1 MNRIQRIAGTQRVLR
16 WMGVVFAFALLAGC
30 GGAPG
35 PLIPEQQRARPA
47 DSRPPPAPAPEA
59 YRVSGGDTLYSIA
72 FRYGLDWRN
81 VARWNGITAPY
92 TIHVGEWIRLQPQ
105 PDMRPAVVVSRRPA
119 RQSTA
124 RRETGSDAQSS
135 SQSPSQSSDG
145 RTPPRVADSASET
158 DTRPDDRVPTE
169 SRPEPQPAP
178 ANQPTSQPA
187 NPPANQ
193 PRSERNSPPSAPTR
207 SVGGVAWRWP
217 TEGRIARAFNA
228 GASRK
233 GILIAGRGGQ
243 AVRAAA
249 EGEVVYSGNGLIG
262 YGELIIVKHSDRML
276 SAYAH
281 NRERLVGEGDR
292 VRSGQL
298 IARMG
303 RNERDENV
311 LHFEIRQDGKPTDP
325 VEFLPRR

>member
-1 MNRIQRIAGTQRVLR
+1 M
-16 WMGVVFAFALLAGC
+16 VFAFALLVGC

-35 PLIPEQQRARPA
+35 PLIPEQQRDRAA

-59 YRVSGGDTLYSIA
+59 YRVRRGDTLYSIA

-92 TIHVGEWIRLQPQ
+92 TIHVGDWIRLQPQ
-105 PDMRPAVVVSRRPA
+105 PDMRPAVVVSPRPA
-119 RQSTA
+119 QQSTP
-124 RRETGSDAQSS
+124 RRETGSEA
-135 SQSPSQSSDG
+135 QSPSQASRD
-145 RTPPRVADSASET
+145 RTAPTAAESGTEMEMEAET
-158 DTRPDDRVPTE
+158 ETGPDRAAARAPTE
-169 SRPEPQPAP
+169 SSTGSRARTRPEPQPAAGDRA
-178 ANQPTSQPA
+178 ANTD
-187 NPPANQ
+187 
-193 PRSERNSPPSAPTR
+193 SPPPAPTR
-207 SVGGVAWRWP
+207 NVGGVAWRWP
-217 TEGRIARAFNA
+217 TEGRVARVFNA

-249 EGEVVYSGNGLIG
+249 EGEVVYSGNGLLG

-303 RNERDENV
+303 SNERDENV
-311 LHFEIRQDGKPTDP
+311 LHFEIRQDGKPSDP